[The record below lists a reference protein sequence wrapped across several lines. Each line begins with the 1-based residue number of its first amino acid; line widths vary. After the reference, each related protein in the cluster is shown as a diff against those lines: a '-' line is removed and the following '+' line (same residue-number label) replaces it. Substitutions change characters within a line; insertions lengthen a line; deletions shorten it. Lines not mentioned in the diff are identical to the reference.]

1 MSDERT
7 RRDALKTIAVS
18 AAATLVAG
26 PVAGATGGAA
36 PAFFSAGELEVVA
49 LLAERII
56 PADESSP
63 GARAAGVAERIDV
76 VLGSASEEEKVGWR
90 EGLLA
95 IERLCRER
103 FSKSLREV
111 GDPEHDAL
119 LTLLAANETRPE
131 TPGEHFFVVLK
142 SRTVDAYYT
151 SEIGLV
157 KELRYQ
163 GNTYLQDFPGCT
175 HEKHRA

>member
-1 MSDERT
+1 VAT
-7 RRDALKTIAVS
+7 PVPG
-18 AAATLVAG
+18 AA
-26 PVAGATGGAA
+26 GGAA
-36 PAFFSAGELEVVA
+36 PVFFSAGELEVVA

-63 GARAAGVAERIDV
+63 GARAAGVAERIDA
-76 VLGSASEEEKVGWR
+76 VLEGASEEEKVGWR

-95 IERLCRER
+95 LERLCRER
-103 FSKSLREV
+103 FGKSLRDV
-111 GDPEHDAL
+111 GDLEHDAL
-119 LTLLAANETRPE
+119 LTMLAENEGRPE
-131 TPGEHFFVVLK
+131 TPGEHFFVALK
-142 SRTVDAYYT
+142 SKTVDAYYT